1 MRYSEKSQVQTM
13 SSKRLSII
21 ITIICAVFMAAMVI
35 YATVTAAEAEPEA
48 VPPEVNTEGLCVY
61 EPKQRLSE
69 PRRMWLTAYCGCTY
83 CCGKDDCITA
93 SGKRAKQGQTI
104 AADLSVFPM
113 GTKLLINGKTYIV
126 EDTGVKGNVLD
137 IYFESHADAVKFGA
151 VKADVYRWEA
161 AE

>member
-1 MRYSEKSQVQTM
+1 MTNKQV
-13 SSKRLSII
+13 S
-21 ITIICAVFMAAMVI
+21 ITITLLSSALLALLVLIAARQN
-35 YATVTAAEAEPEA
+35 EPPIEPI
-48 VPPEVNTEGLCVY
+48 PPEVNTEGLCVY
-61 EPKQRLSE
+61 EPKQWLSE

-104 AADLSVFPM
+104 AADLSVYPM
-113 GTKLLINGKTYIV
+113 GTKLFINGKTYIV

-137 IYFESHADAVKFGA
+137 IYFENHADAVKFGA
-151 VKADVYRWEA
+151 VKAEVYRWEE